1 MVLAHDA
8 FLWGSRKFPLDEMTD
23 MERGLAKAVEAGL
36 GPEVSSVA
44 ANHYNGAAYSHE
56 HIIAKYCTLL
66 GTNITAVVA
75 YEDRIALN
83 YLRARPDVIADQV
96 GCIGLS
102 GGGLRAAV
110 LRATSDHFRACAIV
124 GMMSTYDELI
134 ELLRRS
140 PHLDA
145 FSRRLE
151 RPWRLARSCGVP
163 RASAIARSVCVG
175 RRVVHARRH
184 ARRRQADLRSLPGGG
199 RGGFYIAANS
209 TPDPTASMRRCRTM
223 PLHG

>member
-134 ELLRRS
+134 NSCVAPHTWMLFPPAGAPVAIGPILRRATRQRHCSFSMRRTTRCSRPPACAAPTSGS
-140 PHLDA
+140 PLTT
-145 FSRRLE
+145 
-151 RPWRLARSCGVP
+151 
-163 RASAIARSVCVG
+163 G
-175 RRVVHARRH
+175 RRPRRIH
-184 ARRRQADLRSLPGGG
+184 
-199 RGGFYIAANS
+199 IAANS